1 MNRKDRAI
9 NLGLKINSLKGNL
22 SVARSVIKELEDE
35 INNASIDQED
45 RERLHVLYRGVVED
59 LKSLVS
65 PSVEVR
71 NRINQL
77 IENANIKLRGASSY
91 IEVDAVEGLIKNIE
105 EELKND
111 KLKKEHKAAL
121 KSKLEK
127 LHEGYKKRVGQY
139 LKRNFDKMFKEIN
152 DECRCDNPYH
162 ISVRIKSLNKKVKTT
177 PLFHDDRHTLQAL
190 LDTNWQKAS
199 RDINLLKGEDE

>member
-45 RERLHVLYRGVVED
+45 RERLLVLYRGVVED